1 LRPAR
6 RRGLIAGVPSE
17 AEESDLTEAE
27 RRGDPYLIYRDS
39 DGRQRVLS
47 LPDSWSA
54 VTIGRSLSADV
65 VLSWDEDVS
74 RIHTELRRMG
84 VEWVLVDEGLSRNG
98 SFVNGE
104 RVEGRRLLDDGDE
117 LRFGR
122 TLLRYR
128 APFQVSDQTRAA
140 TAPDLGGG

>member
-1 LRPAR
+1 MS
-6 RRGLIAGVPSE
+6 SE
-17 AEESDLTEAE
+17 AEDSELADAE
-27 RRGDPYLIYRDS
+27 RRGDPYLVYRDS

-47 LPDSWSA
+47 LPDAWSE

-84 VEWVLVDEGLSRNG
+84 TEWVLVDEGLSRNG

-117 LRFGR
+117 LRFGQ

-128 APFQVSDQTRAA
+128 APFQVSERTRAA
-140 TAPDLGGG
+140 TTPDLGGG

>member
-1 LRPAR
+1 MS
-6 RRGLIAGVPSE
+6 SE
-17 AEESDLTEAE
+17 AEDSELAEAE
-27 RRGDPYLIYRDS
+27 RRGDPYLVYRDS
-39 DGRQRVLS
+39 EERQRVIS
-47 LPDSWSA
+47 LQDSWSE

-117 LRFGR
+117 LRFGQ

-128 APFQVSDQTRAA
+128 APFQVSDRTRAA

>member
-1 LRPAR
+1 M
-6 RRGLIAGVPSE
+6 PSE
-17 AEESDLTEAE
+17 ADETELAEAE
-27 RRGDPYLIYRDS
+27 RRGDPYLVYHS
-39 DGRQRVLS
+39 PDGRQRVLS

-117 LRFGR
+117 LRFGQ

-140 TAPDLGGG
+140 TAPDLGPSA

>member
-1 LRPAR
+1 M
-6 RRGLIAGVPSE
+6 
-17 AEESDLTEAE
+17 
-27 RRGDPYLIYRDS
+27 
-39 DGRQRVLS
+39 
-47 LPDSWSA
+47 
-54 VTIGRSLSADV
+54 TIGRSLSADV

-117 LRFGR
+117 LRFGQ

-128 APFQVSDQTRAA
+128 APFQVVRAHPGGDRARSRGWVGSARDERAERTRAR
-140 TAPDLGGG
+140 

>member
-1 LRPAR
+1 
-6 RRGLIAGVPSE
+6 
-17 AEESDLTEAE
+17 
-27 RRGDPYLIYRDS
+27 
-39 DGRQRVLS
+39 
-47 LPDSWSA
+47 
-54 VTIGRSLSADV
+54 
-65 VLSWDEDVS
+65 
-74 RIHTELRRMG
+74 MG

-128 APFQVSDQTRAA
+128 APFQVSEQTRAA
-140 TAPDLGGG
+140 TAPDLGPPAEPDVAEPRPDAAIVGVGALGARVRGGGG